1 MLSNIFLA
9 MIIRPFLIEK
19 NVVISLTETI
29 FSALGFQEGNA
40 LWWISVLVQL
50 SVEAQQDQVTNCF

>member
-1 MLSNIFLA
+1 

-29 FSALGFQEGNA
+29 FSAPGFQEGNA
-40 LWWISVLVQL
+40 LWWISILVQL
-50 SVEAQQDQVTNCF
+50 SVEAQQDLVHQLLLIR